1 MEDKQWKYHVQFKRE
16 AVKGQDGFK
25 VDAYGDEYP
34 AALQDATSM
43 YIAAILQVTPA
54 PVEEKK

>member
-1 MEDKQWKYHVQFKRE
+1 MEKEWKYHVQYKRE

-25 VDAYGDEYP
+25 VDAYGDDVSETQQL
-34 AALQDATSM
+34 AGNM
-43 YIAAILQVTPA
+43 YDRAVVIVTPA